1 MGESCRGFYD
11 VYKITP
17 IKSPPI
23 FSLFVWGLAA
33 FAGFASSRFAATP
46 KIIVS
51 FLALFL
57 KILYDLERIE
67 NPPSCRSWQQFV
79 WLIEGFNSCFRK

>member
-1 MGESCRGFYD
+1 MGESCGGFYD
-11 VYKITP
+11 VNKITP

-33 FAGFASSRFAATP
+33 FAGFASSRYAATHG
-46 KIIVS
+46 IIVS
-51 FLALFL
+51 FLYLLL
-57 KILYDLERIE
+57 KILYDFERIE

-79 WLIEGFNSCFRK
+79 WLLEDFNSCFR